1 MKSAIKSKNR
11 KNKQK
16 NYVKNLAETK
26 LGVPRKYLPKNIS
39 ELEKKSMTEEQESH
53 LTMLKFNNFLDAENS
68 KKINFEDR

>member
-39 ELEKKSMTEEQESH
+39 ELEKKSMTEE
-53 LTMLKFNNFLDAENS
+53 
-68 KKINFEDR
+68 